1 MKIESMRSEIGKVY
15 SGAGWAKKVK
25 RMPDAQVL
33 AVYYNFLKNDRFKKK
48 KIEKKSY
55 GREAKQLTFDDFVPT
70 MYIGWDLATTPDCS
84 CELEYDNEGKVRS
97 YNYVEGGK

>member
-1 MKIESMRSEIGKVY
+1 MNIQQMRMEISKVY
-15 SGAGWAKKVK
+15 SGKSWATKVK
-25 RMPDAQVL
+25 YMPDAQVL
-33 AVYYNFLKNDRFKKK
+33 AVYYSFLKNDRFKKE

-84 CELEYDNEGKVRS
+84 CEVEYDNEGKVRS